1 MNGLIIPRD
10 ASQQIKIGQIVDSVS
25 NWKNLKIGDLLFFG
39 YKNEEKL
46 KIDHV
51 GMWLGNN
58 KFVQSSKNVRI
69 SSVSPIDKDYDSYH
83 MEKYIMTRRIINS
96 LE

>member
-1 MNGLIIPRD
+1 MCIRDSPRD

-46 KIDHV
+46 
-51 GMWLGNN
+51 
-58 KFVQSSKNVRI
+58 
-69 SSVSPIDKDYDSYH
+69 
-83 MEKYIMTRRIINS
+83 TR
-96 LE
+96 L